1 MYNYIHIYIYIHL
14 TIFIYPI
21 FELYFQ
27 MVCRNNVSRLGS
39 LEESI
44 AICWNSL
51 LSGNSGPTA
60 TPMYQYTILELVCGK
75 IHENYS
81 SHIKM

>member
-1 MYNYIHIYIYIHL
+1 
-14 TIFIYPI
+14 
-21 FELYFQ
+21 

-51 LSGNSGPTA
+51 LSGKMVKFHIQAPQQHQCVNIRFWNLYA
-60 TPMYQYTILELVCGK
+60 GK
-75 IHENYS
+75 YMKIPPRT
-81 SHIKM
+81 